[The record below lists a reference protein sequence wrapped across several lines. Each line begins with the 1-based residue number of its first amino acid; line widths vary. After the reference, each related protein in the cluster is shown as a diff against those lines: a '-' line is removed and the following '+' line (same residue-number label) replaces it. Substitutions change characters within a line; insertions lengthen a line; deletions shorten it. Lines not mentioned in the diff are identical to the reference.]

1 MQPAD
6 PGCISYKANWKK
18 KNYQMTWTIS
28 TLIGY
33 LMILICLSMQ
43 ILLKQFYKK
52 TLSFTDTLKFLQ
64 LRCYDAWKQ
73 L

>member
-1 MQPAD
+1 MQPVD
-6 PGCISYKANWKK
+6 PGCISYKANGEKK
-18 KNYQMTWTIS
+18 LSDTWTIS

-33 LMILICLSMQ
+33 LMILICLGMQ
-43 ILLKQFYKK
+43 MLLKQFYKK
-52 TLSFTDTLKFLQ
+52 SFSFTDTLKFLQ

>member
-1 MQPAD
+1 
-6 PGCISYKANWKK
+6 
-18 KNYQMTWTIS
+18 MTWTIS

-33 LMILICLSMQ
+33 LMILICLGMQ
-43 ILLKQFYKK
+43 MLLKQFYKK